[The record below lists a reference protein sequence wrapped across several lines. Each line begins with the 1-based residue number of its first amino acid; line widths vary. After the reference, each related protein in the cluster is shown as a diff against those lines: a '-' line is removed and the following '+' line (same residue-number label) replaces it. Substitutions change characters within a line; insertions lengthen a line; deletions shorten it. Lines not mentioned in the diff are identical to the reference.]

1 MRSRALGA
9 IVPLLVLLAVPASAQ
24 VRQAELAGT
33 VTDASGAVL
42 PGVIVSA
49 IFVATKETRTAVTD
63 GEGKYRFNVL
73 PVGVYTVQAELTG
86 FSTVQYEEVRL
97 AIGQSAILD
106 LKMQVA
112 TLGEMITVKGES
124 PLIDTTKSDL
134 GGNIDEMQVKELP
147 VIGRNWLG
155 FAVLAPGM
163 KSDGAEGA
171 QDGPP
176 AAGIGHGRQSK
187 VYLDGADL
195 MNRSTASNVDI
206 RISNEVIGEFEV
218 VTNRFDATMGQSGTA
233 VVNAISKSGTDQ
245 FRGNTYFYLRDGKLN
260 ARDFFTNTK
269 PPFRNEQYGGTIGG
283 PVVRGNDYFFFNYE
297 RQREPKTVSANT
309 GFPALDAEVDS
320 SDTRNLLFGR
330 YDHALSQDHRLS
342 GKFNYYTRLQP
353 HAGTGGGTVPSNS
366 LLFDWK
372 IKRYNVALN
381 SVFASKWVNTVTFAM
396 LDTQRLFGK
405 IPEAGAGHSFPSVY
419 VGGSSGG
426 GFEDPSYWT
435 ARTDTAVFFDKAGQH
450 NVKFG
455 LQGEYGVVLGHFDFY
470 SNGIFFYGQDPP
482 NLATCCGSDDQ
493 STWDKSQFPIPTR
506 YTQALGDLSIN
517 APNKVFSAYVQDDWA
532 VSSRLSLNLG
542 VRYDVE
548 FGSLGNRISGLV
560 QQPFD
565 NDIDNIQP
573 RLGFAYDLTG
583 DKKTVLRGGGGL
595 FYSQVFLNV
604 TFYVERTNHVRQLTV
619 NVVNSNN
626 DPNFIRDP
634 LRGQTFEDF
643 ESRIGSPEYPLDVD
657 VLPPG
662 TKQPHLWSGS
672 LGIQR
677 EITPQLAVSADYV
690 FSTTDSQLRSI
701 DTNLFCCLA
710 DGNAR
715 PVYDGVYP
723 ELGGFVAGAGR
734 PDPRFNNIRH
744 YVTSGRADYHGL
756 QVALDKRWR
765 QNYQFGLTYL
775 LSENKD
781 DLGQT
786 GAQSF
791 PSNQFNLADEY
802 GTSVFDQRHRF
813 TGNWIVKLPYDV
825 TFSGLMFAAS
835 GQARV
840 ATVGGKDIFGIAPVG
855 QNTGARPTCGRDP
868 QFNPGCQV
876 LGIPNGQRVPV
887 NPLRSEPV
895 FRVDVR
901 GAKTFRLGGRAELT
915 PTLEVF
921 NLLNRNNHDPATIN
935 TVLSSASFGR
945 PGRSSSLP
953 YLPRQI
959 QLGARFAF

>member
-1 MRSRALGA
+1 MRCRVLVVL
-9 IVPLLVLLAVPASAQ
+9 VPVMFLLAATVRAQ
-24 VRQAELAGT
+24 VRQAELAGS
-33 VTDASGAVL
+33 VTDASGAVV
-42 PGVIVSA
+42 PGVTVSA
-49 IFVATKETRTAVTD
+49 ILNATKETRTAVTD
-63 GEGKYRFNVL
+63 GVGKYRFNVL
-73 PVGVYTVQAELTG
+73 PVGVYTVQAELSG
-86 FSTVQYEEVRL
+86 FSTVRYEDIKL

-112 TLGEMITVKGES
+112 SLGETITVKGEP

-134 GGNIDEMQVKELP
+134 GGNIDEIQVKELP

-233 VVNAISKSGTDQ
+233 VVNAISKSGTDR
-245 FRGNTYFYLRDGKLN
+245 FHGNGYFYLRDSKLN
-260 ARDFFTNTK
+260 APDFFTNTK
-269 PPFRNEQYGGTIGG
+269 PVFRNEQYGGTIGG
-283 PVVRGNDYFFFNYE
+283 PVVRGKDYFFFNYE
-297 RQREPKTVSANT
+297 RQKEPKTVNANS
-309 GFPALDAEVDS
+309 GFAALDAPVDS
-320 SDTRNLLFGR
+320 SDTRNLLFAR
-330 YDHALSQDHRLS
+330 YDHAFSDNHRLS

-353 HAGTGGGTVPSNS
+353 HAGTGGGTVPSSS

-372 IKRYNVALN
+372 VKRYNVALN
-381 SVFASKWVNTVTFAM
+381 SVFASKWVNTLTFAM

-405 IPEAGAGHSFPSVY
+405 VPNSGAGHSFPSVY

-435 ARTDTAVFFDKAGQH
+435 ARNDLAVFFEKGGQH
-450 NVKFG
+450 NVKLG
-455 LQGEYGVVLGHFDFY
+455 IQGEYGVVLGHFDFY
-470 SNGIFFYGQDPP
+470 ANGIFFYGQDPP

-493 STWDKSQFPIPTR
+493 SQWDKSQFPIPTR

-517 APNKVFSAYVQDDWA
+517 APNKVLSLYVQDDWA
-532 VSSRLSLNLG
+532 VNSRLALNLG
-542 VRYDVE
+542 LRYDAE
-548 FGSLGNRISGLV
+548 FGSLGNRISGLI
-560 QQPFD
+560 QQPFGNDLD
-565 NDIDNIQP
+565 NVQP

-626 DPNFIRDP
+626 DPNFGRDP
-634 LRGQTFEDF
+634 LRGQTFADF

-662 TKQPHLWSGS
+662 TRQPHLWSGS
-672 LGIQR
+672 IGIQR
-677 EITPQLAVSADYV
+677 EIIPQLAASADFV
-690 FSTTDSQLRSI
+690 FSTTSSQLRSV
-701 DTNLFCCLA
+701 DTNLFCCMA

-715 PVYDGVYP
+715 PVYSGVYP

-744 YVTSGRADYHGL
+744 YVTTGRADYRGL
-756 QVALDKRWR
+756 QLAVDKRWR
-765 QNYQFGLTYL
+765 NNYQFGLTYL
-775 LSENKD
+775 LSVNED
-781 DLGQT
+781 DLGQN

-802 GTSVFDQRHRF
+802 GRSVFDQRHRF
-813 TGNWIVKLPYDV
+813 TANWVVKFPYDI
-825 TFSGLMFAAS
+825 TFSGLAFAAS
-835 GQARV
+835 GQAQP

-855 QNTGARPTCGRDP
+855 QNAGARPTCGRDP
-868 QFNPGCQV
+868 QFNIGCQL
-876 LGIPNGQRVPV
+876 LGIPNGERVPV

-901 GAKTFRLGGRAELT
+901 AAKSFRFGAGMEVI

-921 NLLNRNNHDPATIN
+921 NLFNRNNHDPLTLN
-935 TVLSSASFGR
+935 RVLSNPNFGK

-959 QLGARFAF
+959 QLGAKFSF